1 MYNRSGWGLQLLYLP
16 SMLFLGKKMTNLM
29 MGKTMMNLWSQP
41 EALLQR
47 CTRENNGHKVSQSA
61 IFHWIHAHAIRLV
74 SRLGSS
80 LSTIR
85 PMSSSSPTHAK
96 APSTSHGSHPTHTLH
111 FPFRQNAIARRAR
124 RPGTAEL
131 DYQYA
136 TPETSSRRTSAAG
149 SEASSEGEV
158 PLPKGFVSHPNL
170 IIPSGEG
177 EAAAHADL
185 KLINDRICKEQ
196 QIADVEEQAEIL
208 RSAEEQRMRLGKEF
222 VRHKNRDSADLNVDA
237 ALREGGSE
245 GDDVIEEQ
253 MQTNEAE
260 KRITRKER
268 LAERL
273 MEVFGLEEREQVL
286 EEMKCW
292 LLRSV
297 SE

>member
-1 MYNRSGWGLQLLYLP
+1 
-16 SMLFLGKKMTNLM
+16 MTNLM

-111 FPFRQNAIARRAR
+111 LPFRQNAIARRAR
-124 RPGTAEL
+124 RPGTTEL